1 MSSTRDRAKEAIRSA
16 EREFRNAAE
25 CLREEDYAGA
35 LKYLQEC
42 AEYAVKA
49 VLIAYG
55 LDYPKAHAVGRFLYE
70 IPKDKY
76 PKWFL
81 ERLDA
86 VAEITDDLARG
97 RPRFRY
103 PYEYPPQEYENVA
116 RESFPK
122 VRKSLEDCR
131 RLVTEFFG

>member
-1 MSSTRDRAKEAIRSA
+1 MSSSGERAKKAVRSA
-16 EREFRNAAE
+16 EREFKNATE
-25 CLREEDYAGA
+25 CLAEGDYAGA

-42 AEYAVKA
+42 VEYAVKA

-70 IPKDKY
+70 IPKEKY

-81 ERLDA
+81 ERLDT

-103 PYEYPPQEYENVA
+103 PYEYPPYEYENLA
-116 RESFPK
+116 KEYFPK
-122 VRKSLEDCR
+122 VEKALEDCR
-131 RLVTEFFG
+131 RLVAEFFG